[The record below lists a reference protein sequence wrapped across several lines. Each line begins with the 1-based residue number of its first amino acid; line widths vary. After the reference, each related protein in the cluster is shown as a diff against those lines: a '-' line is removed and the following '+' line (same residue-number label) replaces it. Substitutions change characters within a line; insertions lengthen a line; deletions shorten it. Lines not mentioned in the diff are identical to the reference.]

1 MGHTQASDCNHSHQK
16 GSGRQALSHTADA
29 DFVGSHPTDIDCDV
43 NVTDRPVNQGTS
55 GVQGARGVTT
65 SFTAATSGHPD
76 PIVRH
81 CQSVKYNANPTCGR
95 LSNARKETI

>member
-1 MGHTQASDCNHSHQK
+1 
-16 GSGRQALSHTADA
+16 
-29 DFVGSHPTDIDCDV
+29 
-43 NVTDRPVNQGTS
+43 
-55 GVQGARGVTT
+55 VTT